1 MRVHSAGY
9 SLNLYIRKTRKKHK
23 NQHQAG
29 KILPGAVSSFP
40 LVSAYGSRFGS
51 GEKRQNTTELFW
63 WNIKK
68 SSWFRKKSGTFWWRL
83 LDSNQWPPACEAG
96 ALTSGA
102 RRTARNPCYARVST
116 VLSVPWNLRFYLLE
130 HMRPIMVLYT
140 FRCSGNQMF
149 GLNYTSSHIF
159 YRLWRTTNK
168 WGTTL
173 KLNRTSYKRNKEKEY
188 ELSLW
193 GIQQYWIS
201 LLL

>member
-1 MRVHSAGY
+1 MWAPPHPAVHLQQEKKQKIKNPQNRY
-9 SLNLYIRKTRKKHK
+9 S
-23 NQHQAG
+23 
-29 KILPGAVSSFP
+29 SEDFS
-40 LVSAYGSRFGS
+40 
-51 GEKRQNTTELFW
+51 
-63 WNIKK
+63 
-68 SSWFRKKSGTFWWRL
+68 WWRL
-83 LDSNQWPPACEAG
+83 RDSNLWPLACEAS

-102 RRTARNPCYARVST
+102 RRTARNPCAARVST

-130 HMRPIMVLYT
+130 YMRPIMVLYT

-173 KLNRTSYKRNKEKEY
+173 NLNRTSSKRNKEKEY
-188 ELSLW
+188 ELSLL
-193 GIQQYWIS
+193 GIQQYWIP

>member
-1 MRVHSAGY
+1 METEKTSN
-9 SLNLYIRKTRKKHK
+9 SLRCKGLKDSKNLQHFCNKGVKK
-23 NQHQAG
+23 G
-29 KILPGAVSSFP
+29 RILPQITASPATQYF
-40 LVSAYGSRFGS
+40 LVLGK
-51 GEKRQNTTELFW
+51 E
-63 WNIKK
+63 K
-68 SSWFRKKSGTFWWRL
+68 SSKPCGSKDFSWWRL

-102 RRTARNPCYARVST
+102 RRTARNPCCARVST

-130 HMRPIMVLYT
+130 HMRPIMVLYA

-149 GLNYTSSHIF
+149 ELNYTSSHIF

-168 WGTTL
+168 CGTTL
-173 KLNRTSYKRNKEKEY
+173 NWNRTSSKRNKGKEY

-193 GIQQYWIS
+193 GVQQYWTP